1 MTTQPMTTQ
10 AIKSLANFN
19 YLLTQGSVSG
29 QHLQGN
35 IEARVT
41 FLEKNYPTYQL
52 LLNHYQVGDCTI
64 GCVLSRV
71 SSHDFSNLDESQA
84 KVDGYLASYRIRIAQ
99 LQADAYA
106 LYVRTVQQHNDKA
119 RYDRRMKAK
128 EVISFEAFVA
138 KLPTF

>member
-1 MTTQPMTTQ
+1 MTTLPMTTQ
-10 AIKSLANFN
+10 ALKSLANFN

-35 IEARVT
+35 IEARVA
-41 FLEKNYPTYQL
+41 FLEKNFPTYQL
-52 LLNHYQVGDCTI
+52 LLKHYQVGEVTI

-71 SSHDFSNLDESQA
+71 SSHNFEKLDEAQA
-84 KVDGYLASYRIRIAQ
+84 KVDGHLASYRSRIAE

-128 EVISFEAFVA
+128 EAISLEAFVS
-138 KLPTF
+138 KMPTF